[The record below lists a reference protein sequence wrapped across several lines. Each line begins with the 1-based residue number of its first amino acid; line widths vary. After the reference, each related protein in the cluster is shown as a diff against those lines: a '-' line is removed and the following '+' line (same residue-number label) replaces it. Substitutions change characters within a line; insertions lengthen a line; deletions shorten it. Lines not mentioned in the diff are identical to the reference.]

1 MRATLFYNTLRFL
14 LFAAAFFLLY
24 LAGARSLLLFGLAF
38 LVSGIMSYFLLAP
51 QRAAMAG
58 ELSQRVRGFRQR
70 LDAGTRAEDRD

>member
-1 MRATLFYNTLRFL
+1 
-14 LFAAAFFLLY
+14 
-24 LAGARSLLLFGLAF
+24 
-38 LVSGIMSYFLLAP
+38 MSYFLLAP